1 MIWRHY
7 SFALTPP
14 LIGVIG
20 AAGIQVQDRS
30 PIFRLTRSE
39 KALVLPSHSLTVTQ
53 SPAASRKPCLFIL
66 PSPLPGQAPPHSN
79 ELRKQ
84 ESEHPKSIACTAAT
98 CTSGICI
105 LSRHALLLESCA
117 RGEKKPLGVEG
128 GKAETRQASG
138 RLQLRALVSRKDG
151 RRWVVSCKLCEGV
164 CWLVSAACGGFG
176 ELGREKCWMGGLL
189 FYCPSCRFHA
199 QLGLAVRLGAEEKRE
214 TDHSCWI
221 M

>member
-66 PSPLPGQAPPHSN
+66 PSPLPGQAPPHIPTSCGS
-79 ELRKQ
+79 KQ
-84 ESEHPKSIACTAAT
+84 VSTPTPSPARRPPAPAASASSPVT
-98 CTSGICI
+98 HS
-105 LSRHALLLESCA
+105 SSSPV
-117 RGEKKPLGVEG
+117 RGERRSHWV
-128 GKAETRQASG
+128 
-138 RLQLRALVSRKDG
+138 LRAG
-151 RRWVVSCKLCEGV
+151 RPRHDRPLEDCSYAPWSH
-164 CWLVSAACGGFG
+164 
-176 ELGREKCWMGGLL
+176 GRMAGGGL
-189 FYCPSCRFHA
+189 
-199 QLGLAVRLGAEEKRE
+199 
-214 TDHSCWI
+214 
-221 M
+221 